1 MFNDEYIMFLNT
13 LHHVGAKNENAFA
26 ESSYNNPFYKDIV
39 VKRPIVRVVTK
50 WLIELSPH
58 IILITGHAGDG
69 KTSILIQVLNE
80 LSAFQ
85 EPLKPSGEVTY
96 ANGKT
101 CLYIK
106 DFSEFSSKD
115 RKSKLIYC
123 LRESKNGK
131 HVILVA
137 NTGPLLNTFKDVLG
151 EEEQM
156 KLINAID
163 ANTDSA
169 VNINGYEFRTVNI
182 AHIDNSSFIKPFLT
196 NIISDKTFDKCKGCP
211 KEIFCPIYFNRNIV
225 LQNKKKVLEFL
236 YHHFIWQQEHGKRL
250 TIRQIIAQIS
260 YSITSGL
267 ECKDIKHNDSKKYIF
282 DHLFSNSLMGYV
294 GIKLNRQALAIQAIA
309 DMHQNGYDNKS
320 LISDDDLFILQNYSL
335 LHPKIQEIIVD
346 LNNQYWTVNSIKW
359 RKAIRRMYIMFNI
372 EMDDEKNTELLKCV
386 FSNKFPRFLE
396 LRSGKIPNNKDKAL
410 VIEAFSILFTGY
422 PSNSLREVPIT
433 LKRSSGIDQSVQLL
447 YSTIP
452 KRSIIL
458 KTENKNDIYY
468 EDEDKRELFIEVFGK
483 IISQPITLP
492 LLNYFE
498 DIRNGVISTN
508 IDPQLTHGIDSIKA
522 QLLSHCKQEQRDR
535 IIELLVMG
543 TGGWDNLTL
552 QEENGNYVIVNF

>member
-1 MFNDEYIMFLNT
+1 
-13 LHHVGAKNENAFA
+13 
-26 ESSYNNPFYKDIV
+26 
-39 VKRPIVRVVTK
+39 
-50 WLIELSPH
+50 
-58 IILITGHAGDG
+58 
-69 KTSILIQVLNE
+69 
-80 LSAFQ
+80 
-85 EPLKPSGEVTY
+85 
-96 ANGKT
+96 
-101 CLYIK
+101 
-106 DFSEFSSKD
+106 
-115 RKSKLIYC
+115 
-123 LRESKNGK
+123 
-131 HVILVA
+131 
-137 NTGPLLNTFKDVLG
+137 
-151 EEEQM
+151 
-156 KLINAID
+156 
-163 ANTDSA
+163 
-169 VNINGYEFRTVNI
+169 
-182 AHIDNSSFIKPFLT
+182 
-196 NIISDKTFDKCKGCP
+196 
-211 KEIFCPIYFNRNIV
+211 
-225 LQNKKKVLEFL
+225 
-236 YHHFIWQQEHGKRL
+236 
-250 TIRQIIAQIS
+250 
-260 YSITSGL
+260 
-267 ECKDIKHNDSKKYIF
+267 
-282 DHLFSNSLMGYV
+282 
-294 GIKLNRQALAIQAIA
+294 
-309 DMHQNGYDNKS
+309 MHQNGYDNKS